1 MALIPTVIEQSSRG
15 ERAYDIYSRLL
26 KDRIIMLTGEVEDNM
41 ANAVIAQ
48 LLFLD
53 AQDSTKDIYGK
64 FEAAMDDDFNT
75 ADAISAVFELVKLAN
90 SNSSEDNTKE
100 YITALKESIVTLADI
115 LGLKVIKE
123 EELLDEDIEALI
135 AERQQARKDKNF
147 ARADEIR
154 DELTAKGII
163 LEDTREGV
171 RWKRT

>member
-1 MALIPTVIEQSSRG
+1 MKLRKLTALGMAAVMTMSLAACGSSNSTNT
-15 ERAYDIYSRLL
+15 EAPAATTDTATDAEKELL
-26 KDRIIMLTGEVEDNM
+26 
-41 ANAVIAQ
+41 AQ
-48 LLFLD
+48 
-53 AQDSTKDIYGK
+53 AQEFIKK
-64 FEAAMDDDFNT
+64 FEEAMDDDFNT

-154 DELTAKGII
+154 DELMAKGII

-171 RWKRT
+171 RWKRA

>member
-1 MALIPTVIEQSSRG
+1 MSRG
-15 ERAYDIYSRLL
+15 LGDVYKR
-26 KDRIIMLTGEVEDNM
+26 
-41 ANAVIAQ
+41 Q
-48 LLFLD
+48 
-53 AQDSTKDIYGK
+53 
-64 FEAAMDDDFNT
+64 
-75 ADAISAVFELVKLAN
+75 
-90 SNSSEDNTKE
+90 E

-154 DELTAKGII
+154 DELMAKGII

-171 RWKRT
+171 RWKRA

>member
-1 MALIPTVIEQSSRG
+1 MLKHIMIDLEMNKIKKQYRDDKKLANELIEIG
-15 ERAYDIYSRLL
+15 
-26 KDRIIMLTGEVEDNM
+26 
-41 ANAVIAQ
+41 AV
-48 LLFLD
+48 
-53 AQDSTKDIYGK
+53 K
-64 FEAAMDDDFNT
+64 MDDDFNT

-154 DELTAKGII
+154 DELMAKGII

-171 RWKRT
+171 RWKRA